1 MSLKNENL
9 NALDST
15 LLSADEMLPSLKG
28 IYLDEE
34 QTIDIRHGRKVQFSG
49 FDVGQKIKLYDDNKK
64 FIGIGESN
72 VLSEIWPKRVF
83 V

>member
-1 MSLKNENL
+1 
-9 NALDST
+9 
-15 LLSADEMLPSLKG
+15 
-28 IYLDEE
+28 LDEE